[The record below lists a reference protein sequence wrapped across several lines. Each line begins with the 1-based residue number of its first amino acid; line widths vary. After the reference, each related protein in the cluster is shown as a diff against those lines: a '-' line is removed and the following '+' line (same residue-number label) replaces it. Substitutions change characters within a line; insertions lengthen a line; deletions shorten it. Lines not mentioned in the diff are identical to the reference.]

1 MWILIQ
7 GGLGSGHR
15 LLHLESG
22 ASITAH
28 PTRDGRFVLTYANAF
43 GKMEVSTLG
52 SDGGHSIQIAD
63 FDTAEQAEEELKRL
77 AKDLSARSVPT
88 ETRFSR
94 GA

>member
-7 GGLGSGHR
+7 GGLGNGHR

-28 PTRDGRFVLTYANAF
+28 PAHDGRFVLTYAISMGPIEA
-43 GKMEVSTLG
+43 GDPG
-52 SDGGHSIQIAD
+52 SAARHSIQVAD
-63 FDTAEQAEEELKRL
+63 FDTAEEAEQELKRL